1 MANIYRQSMHKQR
14 LFGVLNTFPEC
25 GVSRVT
31 SVMSPL
37 CSGPPDALHP
47 RPTRASPHLTVAS
60 TAQHGTA
67 PKPLGPPNPL
77 LSPTALCLQCL
88 PRCPLLTSANV
99 CHPRVGSSSVKR
111 GPSPRLCALYLFTAP
126 HRALSTSHTCIC
138 SCPACCPPQEQD
150 LCLLAA
156 PPTRHKVSA
165 LQAS

>member
-14 LFGVLNTFPEC
+14 LSGVLNTFPEC
-25 GVSRVT
+25 GVPWVT

-47 RPTRASPHLTVAS
+47 RPKRASPHLTVAS
-60 TAQHGTA
+60 TAQRGTA

-88 PRCPLLTSANV
+88 PRCPLLMSANV

-111 GPSPRLCALYLFTAP
+111 GPSPRTVCPSSASLLPTGPCLPHTPASVTALPAAP
-126 HRALSTSHTCIC
+126 HKSRTFACWLSH
-138 SCPACCPPQEQD
+138 PPGTE
-150 LCLLAA
+150 
-156 PPTRHKVSA
+156 
-165 LQAS
+165 